1 MKGTTIRPKQ
11 QHGYKYHINVLLKKL
26 PQEVYETSKEELCK
40 RLNITRVQLWRIL
53 TTKVDSTSSATS
65 DQLMEIVKY
74 LSQYMEVTLDDLIN
88 KSKS

>member
-11 QHGYKYHINVLLKKL
+11 QQGHKYHINVLLKKL
-26 PQEVYETSKEELCK
+26 PQEVYETAKDELCK

-53 TTKVDSTSSATS
+53 TTKIDSNSSATS

-88 KSKS
+88 KSEP